1 MQTKDIYTR
10 STAFKSSEAR
20 CGFRT
25 RIYEAL
31 ELATRAQQQHKSKKY
46 KPTETNIF
54 TDGGLSRGATI
65 CAPQKIT
72 SNARK
77 NSHISK
83 TCITYKIGELLIS
96 DQYPTYT
103 DSEKTML
110 AMATIRAMQ
119 TRKLTGWC
127 SSGQRQPL
135 VIHHHRESP
144 LTSVACLT
152 HKYNR
157 TSIIAHKFYQC
168 VPCPIVFSRFMKA
181 VEGVSHLGK
190 RLWVCL
196 YPWLPPKII

>member
-77 NSHISK
+77 NSYISK

-103 DSEKTML
+103 ESEKHCWRWQRLGRCKL
-110 AMATIRAMQ
+110 ANSRV
-119 TRKLTGWC
+119 WC
-127 SSGQRQPL
+127 SSGRRQPL
-135 VIHHHRESP
+135 VIHHHSETP
-144 LTSVACLT
+144 MTSVACLT

-157 TSIIAHKFYQC
+157 TLS
-168 VPCPIVFSRFMKA
+168 
-181 VEGVSHLGK
+181 
-190 RLWVCL
+190 
-196 YPWLPPKII
+196 